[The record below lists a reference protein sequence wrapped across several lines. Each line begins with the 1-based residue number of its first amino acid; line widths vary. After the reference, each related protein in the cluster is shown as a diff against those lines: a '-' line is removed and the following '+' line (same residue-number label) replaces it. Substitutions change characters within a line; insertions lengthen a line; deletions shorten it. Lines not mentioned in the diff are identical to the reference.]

1 MDVVSLVLKDAHTVY
16 EIECNPE
23 NLNLIIFSFFILEL
37 KSNLRVK
44 SSISRKRSE
53 QGSMADRQ
61 TDARTDRWTYGQTD
75 RWTHVQEEGNKWSKF
90 ARSEGFANVHQSFES
105 K

>member
-53 QGSMADRQ
+53 QGSMTDRQ
-61 TDARTDRWTYGQTD
+61 TYVRTDRQMDRRTD
-75 RWTHVQEEGNKWSKF
+75 RQTN
-90 ARSEGFANVHQSFES
+90 ARTGRG